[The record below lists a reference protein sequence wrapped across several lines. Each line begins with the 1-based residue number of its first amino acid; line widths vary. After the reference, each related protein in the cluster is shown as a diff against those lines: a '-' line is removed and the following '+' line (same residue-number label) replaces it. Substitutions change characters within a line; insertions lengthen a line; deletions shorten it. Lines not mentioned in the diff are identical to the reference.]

1 VKVGDTVRA
10 TWSDGLEL
18 VGQYVGDERG
28 YVILLDESQKRI
40 VCNAAS
46 VTFEVIRESR

>member
-1 VKVGDTVRA
+1 MKIGNTVRA

-18 VGQYVGDERG
+18 VGKYVGDERG
-28 YVILLDESQKRI
+28 YIILIDENQKRI

-46 VTFEVIRESR
+46 VTFEVISESR